1 MGIGP
6 GVLSLYAMMRRDGLL
21 SSDVRNVDLG
31 AQVLVCHG
39 NLHAVQNLFDA
50 FGLSPPEQSELKRL
64 AEGSSARALFERL
77 GVEYSC
83 IDASGEH
90 GALRWDLNFDEC
102 TPEHKGRY
110 QLVTNHGTTEHLL
123 NQFNSFKMVH
133 DLAAKNGL
141 IMHALPFL
149 SYLDHGYFNYQPN
162 LFIDLA
168 RSNGYDLLGMWLN
181 IDKNLTHLIPW
192 ERGLEK
198 HLQIEKGDSLL
209 LVLFRKTV
217 DEDFSVPVQAVYAP
231 FVPETVLQRYRYVVD
246 GQVIGG
252 RRGLF
257 LSMEETLS
265 QFYASKDISDIA
277 SPDRFFLRKISG
289 RSLLFELLNRVLNR
303 LSVMFRGRPL

>member
-1 MGIGP
+1 MGVGP
-6 GVLSLYAMMRRDGLL
+6 GVLSLYGMMRRDGLL
-21 SSDVRNVDLG
+21 RAGDGIVELG

-39 NLHAVQNLFDA
+39 NQQAVLNLFEA
-50 FGLSPPEQSELKRL
+50 FCVPPPELPELKKL

-77 GVEYSC
+77 GMKYWCV
-83 IDASGEH
+83 DASGEH

-123 NQFNSFKMVH
+123 NQLNSFKMVH
-133 DLAAKNGL
+133 DLTAKDGM

-181 IDKNLTHLIPW
+181 IDKNLTHFIPW

-198 HLQIEKGDSLL
+198 HLQIGASDSLL
-209 LVLFRKTV
+209 LVLYRKTV
-217 DEDFSVPVQAVYAP
+217 DEEFSVPFQAVYEHS
-231 FVPETVLQRYRYVVD
+231 VPESVLQRYRYVVD
-246 GQVIGG
+246 GQAVSG

-257 LSMEETLS
+257 LSE
-265 QFYASKDISDIA
+265 KI
-277 SPDRFFLRKISG
+277 FFERISG
-289 RSLLFELLNRVLNR
+289 RRLLAELLKRVLQRRLLADLLKRVLNR
-303 LSVMFRGRPL
+303 LSLVFRGRPS

>member
-1 MGIGP
+1 
-6 GVLSLYAMMRRDGLL
+6 
-21 SSDVRNVDLG
+21 
-31 AQVLVCHG
+31 
-39 NLHAVQNLFDA
+39 
-50 FGLSPPEQSELKRL
+50 
-64 AEGSSARALFERL
+64 
-77 GVEYSC
+77 
-83 IDASGEH
+83 
-90 GALRWDLNFDEC
+90 
-102 TPEHKGRY
+102 
-110 QLVTNHGTTEHLL
+110 
-123 NQFNSFKMVH
+123 
-133 DLAAKNGL
+133 
-141 IMHALPFL
+141 MHALPFL

-198 HLQIEKGDSLL
+198 HLQIEKGDSIL
-209 LVLFRKTV
+209 LVLYRKTV
-217 DEDFSVPVQAVYAP
+217 DEEFSVPFQAVYAP
-231 FVPETVLQRYRYVVD
+231 FVPETVLRQYRYVVD

>member
-1 MGIGP
+1 
-6 GVLSLYAMMRRDGLL
+6 
-21 SSDVRNVDLG
+21 
-31 AQVLVCHG
+31 
-39 NLHAVQNLFDA
+39 
-50 FGLSPPEQSELKRL
+50 
-64 AEGSSARALFERL
+64 
-77 GVEYSC
+77 
-83 IDASGEH
+83 
-90 GALRWDLNFDEC
+90 LNFDEC

-133 DLAAKNGL
+133 DLAAKDGL

-181 IDKNLTHLIPW
+181 IDKNLTHFIPW

-209 LVLFRKTV
+209 LVLFRKNL
-217 DEDFSVPVQAVYAP
+217 DETFSVPFQAVYEHL
-231 FVPETVLQRYRYVVD
+231 VPESVLTRYRYVVD
-246 GQVIGG
+246 GQAIGG

-257 LSMEETLS
+257 LSMEETL
-265 QFYASKDISDIA
+265 FRYYALKDMSESA
-277 SPDRFFLRKISG
+277 SPDRFFLKKFSG
-289 RSLLFELLNRVLNR
+289 RSLLLELLKRVLNL
-303 LSVMFRGRPL
+303 LSLVFRGRPS

>member
-21 SSDVRNVDLG
+21 SSDIRIVDLG

-39 NLHAVQNLFDA
+39 NQHAVQNLFDA
-50 FGLSPPEQSELKRL
+50 FGLPPPQQSELKKL
-64 AEGSSARALFERL
+64 AEGAPARALFERL
-77 GVEYSC
+77 GMEYSC

-133 DLAAKNGL
+133 DLAAKDGM

-181 IDKNLTHLIPW
+181 IDSKLSHFIPW

-198 HLQIEKGDSLL
+198 HLQIGTSDSLL
-209 LVLFRKTV
+209 LVLYRKTV
-217 DEDFSVPVQAVYAP
+217 NEEFSAPFQAVYEHR
-231 FVPETVLQRYRYVVD
+231 VPEAVLQRYRYVVD
-246 GQVIGG
+246 GQSISG

-257 LSMEETLS
+257 LSD
-265 QFYASKDISDIA
+265 KI
-277 SPDRFFLRKISG
+277 FFERISG
-289 RSLLFELLNRVLNR
+289 RSLLFMTTMELLKRVLNR
-303 LSVMFRGRPL
+303 LSLVFRGRLF